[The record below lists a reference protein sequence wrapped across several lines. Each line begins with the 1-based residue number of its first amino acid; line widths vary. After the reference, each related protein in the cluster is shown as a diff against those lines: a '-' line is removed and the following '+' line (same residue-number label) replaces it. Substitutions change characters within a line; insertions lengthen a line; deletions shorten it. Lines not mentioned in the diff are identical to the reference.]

1 MIDVHAHI
9 NYSNFPRDNTPS
21 GDKPTLDTMINH
33 AKNASIQHIV
43 AVSESIH
50 DAHDIFEIASASNNF
65 IWPARGLHPV
75 QCDDNN
81 EERSVSWNDFE
92 TFEPLLQDAIQH
104 KEICCIGEVGLD
116 FTPRILANN
125 NGNQTQDEIKDMQRA
140 IFKRQ
145 VQMAMEAN
153 LPVNV
158 HSRSAGHHALD
169 ILYECKAT
177 KVIMHAFDG
186 RASYTKKAVEA
197 GYYFSIAPIVVR
209 SPQKQTLVKNVPLSN
224 LLLESDAPALGPEKG
239 VDNEPA
245 NLMMAAREIARIKE
259 ISLDQV
265 IEVTTSNA
273 RQLFSCWEGVA

>member
-1 MIDVHAHI
+1 MMID
-9 NYSNFPRDNTPS
+9 
-21 GDKPTLDTMINH
+21 H
-33 AKNASIQHIV
+33 AKKASIQHIV

-50 DAHDIFEIASASNNF
+50 DVHDIFEIASTSDNF

-75 QCDDNN
+75 QLDDNKV
-81 EERSVSWNDFE
+81 ERSVNWHDFE
-92 TFEPLLQDAIQH
+92 MFEPVLQDAIQQ
-104 KEICCIGEVGLD
+104 KKICCVGEVGLD
-116 FTPRILANN
+116 FTPRILANS
-125 NGNQTQDEIKDMQRA
+125 NGSLTPDETKDMQRD

-145 VQMAMEAN
+145 VQMAIEAD

-245 NLMMAAREIARIKE
+245 NLIMAAREIARIKD
-259 ISLDQV
+259 ISIDQV
-265 IEVTTSNA
+265 IEETTRNA
-273 RQLFSCWEGVA
+273 RQLFSCWEGAA

>member
-9 NYSNFPRDNTPS
+9 NYSNFPRNNNGPDNEN
-21 GDKPTLDTMINH
+21 KPTMDMIISH
-33 AKNASIQHIV
+33 AKKASIQHIV

-50 DAHDIFEIASASNNF
+50 DVHDIFEIASTSDNF

-81 EERSVSWNDFE
+81 VERSVNWDDFKM
-92 TFEPLLQDAIQH
+92 FEPLLQDAIQH
-104 KEICCIGEVGLD
+104 KKICCVGEVGLD
-116 FTPRILANN
+116 FTPRILANSSQ
-125 NGNQTQDEIKDMQRA
+125 GLTEDEIKDMQRA

-145 VQMAMEAN
+145 VQMAMQAN

-186 RASYTKKAVEA
+186 R
-197 GYYFSIAPIVVR
+197 YYFSIAPIVVR
-209 SPQKQTLVKNVPLSN
+209 SPQKQTLVSKVPLSN

-245 NLMMAAREIARIKE
+245 NLMMAAREIARIKN
-259 ISLDQV
+259 ISVDQV
-265 IEVTTSNA
+265 IQETTRNA
-273 RQLFSCWEGVA
+273 RQLFSCWEGVVA

>member
-104 KEICCIGEVGLD
+104 KEICCIGEGMLS
-116 FTPRILANN
+116 LSYAN
-125 NGNQTQDEIKDMQRA
+125 
-140 IFKRQ
+140 
-145 VQMAMEAN
+145 
-153 LPVNV
+153 
-158 HSRSAGHHALD
+158 
-169 ILYECKAT
+169 
-177 KVIMHAFDG
+177 
-186 RASYTKKAVEA
+186 
-197 GYYFSIAPIVVR
+197 
-209 SPQKQTLVKNVPLSN
+209 
-224 LLLESDAPALGPEKG
+224 
-239 VDNEPA
+239 
-245 NLMMAAREIARIKE
+245 
-259 ISLDQV
+259 
-265 IEVTTSNA
+265 
-273 RQLFSCWEGVA
+273 EGVANRIIIKWDWISRLVSLPTTMGIRPKMRSRTCSAPFSNGRCKWPWKLIFLSMCIRGRQGTKRAARGVVIDV